1 MKSKAKTNSQLS
13 IQNWRGAGEQNSQSD
28 VCKLVLEAMMTI
40 FIVLVFMFIV
50 QNWVLKKTDDTPF
63 MPTCS
68 LTEGMVEINGSLP
81 CKTNK
86 IIDGYNIN

>member
-1 MKSKAKTNSQLS
+1 MKSVAKTNSNLS
-13 IQNWRGAGEQNSQSD
+13 MQDWTGIGERDSQSD
-28 VCKLVLEAMMTI
+28 VCKLVFEGMVTI
-40 FIVLVFMFIV
+40 FIVLVFMFIA
-50 QNWVLKKTDDTPF
+50 QNWVLKKTDDSLF

-86 IIDGYNIN
+86 IIDDYNIN